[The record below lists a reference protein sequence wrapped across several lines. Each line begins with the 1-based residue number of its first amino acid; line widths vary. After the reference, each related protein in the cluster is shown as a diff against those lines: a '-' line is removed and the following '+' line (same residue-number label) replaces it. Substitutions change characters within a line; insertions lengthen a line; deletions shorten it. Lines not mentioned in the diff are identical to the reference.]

1 MMTSFTLCIWCTDN
15 SRQRK
20 YSSEFSPPAHA
31 PAANENDFVQSMLIR
46 GLPDAPPQS
55 VHMEEASKQ
64 VRKFVERWQ
73 NIKSLE
79 SYCHFCLSLVSYLYS
94 GVVTAERLAIV
105 AIFYALNF
113 VIDDVLFDRPD
124 EDSLA
129 NEYGISSSIRESPQK
144 IGEFIEKLNVII
156 RQENRPVDPTPIER
170 MWWESGRDFR
180 RLGPS
185 EWCNAFFDTLVA
197 HHKACVA
204 SLIDNANE
212 RIFLQDLDSYSQMRL
227 DNCGASWGYI
237 LLEFSHAEFL
247 PHEVREQATMIKLR
261 DIASI
266 QVGFVNDIFSY
277 PKELVSEEN
286 GNSHNLIKFLME
298 SEGILQPQA
307 VSRAV
312 NLVNSYNCLF
322 EEVESTQLPV
332 TWKSEPW
339 ASSLHRYVEAMKLL
353 MSGHIFWYT
362 HVSNKRYNDPAFNT
376 RELKLAIINSHVESQ
391 QIYAAQID

>member
-1 MMTSFTLCIWCTDN
+1 M
-15 SRQRK
+15 
-20 YSSEFSPPAHA
+20 
-31 PAANENDFVQSMLIR
+31 
-46 GLPDAPPQS
+46 
-55 VHMEEASKQ
+55 
-64 VRKFVERWQ
+64 
-73 NIKSLE
+73 
-79 SYCHFCLSLVSYLYS
+79 YS
-94 GVVTAERLAIV
+94 GVVTAERLAILV
-105 AIFYALNF
+105 IFYALNF
-113 VIDDVLFDRPD
+113 IIDDILFDRSD

-129 NEYGISSSIRESPQK
+129 NEYGISSSIRESPQT
-144 IGEFIEKLNVII
+144 IGEFVEKLNVILT
-156 RQENRPVDPTPIER
+156 QENPPVDPTPIER

-180 RLGPS
+180 RLGHS
-185 EWCNAFFDTLVA
+185 EWCNALFDSVVA
-197 HHKACVA
+197 SYRIAVA
-204 SLIDNANE
+204 SLIDSAND
-212 RIFLQDLDSYSQMRL
+212 RMFFQDLDSYTQMRL
-227 DNCGASWGYI
+227 DNCGIPWACI
-237 LLEFSHAEFL
+237 LLEFSNADFL

-266 QVGFVNDIFSY
+266 QAGFVNDIFSY
-277 PKELVSEEN
+277 PKEIVSEEN
-286 GNSHNLIKFLME
+286 GNPRNLIKFLME

-332 TWKSEPW
+332 TWNSEPW

-391 QIYAAQID
+391 QTYAAQID

>member
-1 MMTSFTLCIWCTDN
+1 
-15 SRQRK
+15 
-20 YSSEFSPPAHA
+20 
-31 PAANENDFVQSMLIR
+31 
-46 GLPDAPPQS
+46 
-55 VHMEEASKQ
+55 

-79 SYCHFCLSLVSYLYS
+79 SHCRLCLSLLSYMYS
-94 GVVTAERLAIV
+94 GVVTAERLAILV
-105 AIFYALNF
+105 IFYALNF
-113 VIDDVLFDRPD
+113 VIDDLLFDRSD
-124 EDSLA
+124 EASLA
-129 NEYGISSSIRESPQK
+129 NEYGISSSIRESPQT
-144 IGEFIEKLNVII
+144 IREFVEKLNVII
-156 RQENRPVDPTPIER
+156 RQDNPPVDPTPIER

-180 RLGPS
+180 RLAPS
-185 EWCNAFFDTLVA
+185 EWCNALFDSIVA
-197 HHKACVA
+197 CYRLALA
-204 SLIDNANE
+204 SFIDSAND
-212 RIFLQDLDSYSQMRL
+212 RIFLQDLDSYTQLRL
-227 DNCGASWGYI
+227 DNCGVPWACI
-237 LLEFSHAEFL
+237 LLEFSNADFL

-266 QVGFVNDIFSY
+266 QAGFVNDIFSY
-277 PKELVSEEN
+277 PKEIVSEEN
-286 GNSHNLIKFLME
+286 GNPRNLIKFFME